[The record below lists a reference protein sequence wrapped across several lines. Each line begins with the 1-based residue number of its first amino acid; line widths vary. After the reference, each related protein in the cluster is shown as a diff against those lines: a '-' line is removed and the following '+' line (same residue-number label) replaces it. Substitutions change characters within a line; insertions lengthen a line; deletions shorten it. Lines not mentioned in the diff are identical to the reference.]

1 MKKNVPFPKIIEQPI
16 VCWRA
21 KVKLYFAWIK
31 AAQQASNF
39 RPIVVINMDE
49 TSIRLAYNKRR
60 GTVGLPTR
68 WDAINPATL
77 AENMSTGST
86 HGAVT
91 YCAFICDN
99 EEVQRCLPQVIIART
114 KFFTQAMERLAGFIL
129 PANVDIWL
137 EQTSSWVTAFVFE
150 RLLRRLN
157 ESLREF
163 RDRFNFILVVDALR
177 SHINAAAA
185 ALVYELGLILILI
198 PGRLTW
204 LLQPLDTHYF
214 AGLKASLVAK
224 FCAARLQQP
233 NGELPKLVWLQL
245 LVTTIHEFRAG
256 NFVHG
261 IERSGLRGDQNIST
275 PVTQGLITVAELE
288 AADDALPTA
297 AELARYLGR
306 VNVPFYELLMQ
317 PLEEAMSESES
328 SASELETPRP
338 RIRIRFNS

>member
-1 MKKNVPFPKIIEQPI
+1 
-16 VCWRA
+16 
-21 KVKLYFAWIK
+21 
-31 AAQQASNF
+31 
-39 RPIVVINMDE
+39 MDE
-49 TSIRLAYNKRR
+49 TSIRLAYNQRR

-68 WDAINPATL
+68 WDAINPANL
-77 AENMSTGST
+77 AENMSTGAT

-99 EEVQRCLPQVIIART
+99 EEVQRCLPQIIIARN
-114 KFFTQAMERLAGFIL
+114 KFFTQAMVRLAGFIL
-129 PANVDIWL
+129 PSDIDIWL
-137 EQTSSWVTAFVFE
+137 TQTSSWVTAEVFQ
-150 RLLRRLN
+150 RLLRRLAQ
-157 ESLREF
+157 SLDGF

-214 AGLKASLVAK
+214 AMLKAKLVAK

-233 NGELPKLVWLQL
+233 NGELPKMVWMQLVI
-245 LVTTIHEFRAG
+245 TTIHEFRG
-256 NFVHG
+256 GDFVHG
-261 IERSGLRGDQNIST
+261 IARSGLRGNQNNST
-275 PVTQGLITVAELE
+275 PVIKGLITVAELE

-297 AELARYLGR
+297 AELASYLGR

-317 PLEEAMSESES
+317 PLEEAMSSSES
-328 SASELETPRP
+328 SASEWEGPRP
-338 RIRIRFNS
+338 SIRILV